1 MSKSLMRYLPYAALA
16 LALFTPSVASAQTP
30 PESSPQSTF
39 DVVSIKPNNSGS
51 GNFGGGL
58 TSTGVHIT
66 NMSLVGIVYTAYFQE
81 FTGNRIV
88 GYPAW
93 ALDEHYDIVA
103 HVDEA
108 TAALWQKL
116 PVRQYQELARPML
129 QRMLADRCKLV
140 AHLVPA
146 QVDGYVLVVGKHGVR
161 LTPTK
166 PGEIYPDGALN
177 GGDGAKVVPA
187 SASKDHAIHYYNAT
201 VEQMAKRIATN
212 WVVQDQT
219 NLTGRYDFV
228 IRPQQISRDADGK
241 PTVTDP
247 QPYDVWDISE
257 TGLVLKRTKI
267 PSRNLVI
274 DHIERP
280 TPN

>member
-1 MSKSLMRYLPYAALA
+1 MSKSLMRYLPYAALG
-16 LALFTPSVASAQTP
+16 LALISSCVVFAQTP
-30 PESSPQSTF
+30 AEPSPQPTF

-51 GNFGGGL
+51 RSFGGGL

-66 NMSLVGIVYTAYFQE
+66 NSSLVGIIYTAYFQN

-93 ALDEHYDIVA
+93 ALDEHYDVVA
-103 HVDEA
+103 QIDEA

-116 PVRQYQELARPML
+116 SVRRYQELGRPML
-129 QRMLADRCKLV
+129 QEMLADRCKLV

-146 QVDGYVLVVGKHGVR
+146 QVEGYVLVVGKHGVR

-187 SASKDHAIHYYNAT
+187 SASKDNAIHYYNAT
-201 VEQMAKRIATN
+201 VEQMAQRIATN

-219 NLTGRYDFV
+219 HLTGRYDFV
-228 IRPQQISRDADGK
+228 IRPLQIPRDPDGR

-247 QPYDVWDISE
+247 QPSDMWDISD
-257 TGLVLKRTKI
+257 TGLELKRTKI
-267 PSRNLVI
+267 PSQNLVI